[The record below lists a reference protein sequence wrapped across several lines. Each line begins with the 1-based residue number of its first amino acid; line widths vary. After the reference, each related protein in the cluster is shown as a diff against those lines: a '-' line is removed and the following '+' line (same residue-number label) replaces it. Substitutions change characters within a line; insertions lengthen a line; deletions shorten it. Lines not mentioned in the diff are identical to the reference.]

1 MDQILIGVIGIITLV
16 ILILAGLHVGLV
28 LTLVGGL
35 GMMIFL
41 GPKGGLHILASTPF
55 AIASTYD
62 LTPLPLFFLMGAF
75 ATSGGLGAL
84 AYDTMNKWVG
94 RFRGGLAVATTFA
107 CALFGL
113 ASGSS
118 MATASIFT
126 KVALPEMLKRNYSK
140 ELAIGSIAAA
150 GTFAV
155 MIPPSGPL
163 ILYGIFTEV
172 SIGQLFMAG
181 VVPGVLTALVYAF
194 LILFRSWR
202 NPKLA
207 PEISEYYDLRTKIVS
222 LLYTWPILLLG
233 FLVLGGIFFGW
244 FTPNEA
250 GGIGAFGALLI
261 AIAYKG
267 FRGADVP
274 GGLVNCMIITGM
286 IFLII
291 IGAVMFGRFLSV
303 SQIPVQ
309 LSTFASSLP
318 VPRIAILLIL
328 IVIYVIFGMLL
339 DVVAILAI
347 TLPVVFPVILELGYD
362 PVWFGI
368 IVVKVSEIGQV
379 TPPVGMNVYVAV
391 GSAEGQVTLAETF
404 RGITPFILCDL
415 VVLAILLA
423 IPQIALFLPG
433 LMFQQ

>member
-1 MDQILIGVIGIITLV
+1 MDQILIGILGIIALV
-16 ILILAGLHVGLV
+16 VLILSGLHVGLV

-35 GMMIFL
+35 GMMIFMGL
-41 GPKGGLHILASTPF
+41 KGGLHLLASTPF
-55 AIASTYD
+55 AVASTYD
-62 LTPLPLFFLMGAF
+62 LSPLPLFFLMGGF
-75 ATSGGLGAL
+75 ATSGGLGVM
-84 AYDTMNKWVG
+84 AYDTMSKWVG
-94 RFRGGLAVATTFA
+94 KLRGGLAVATTFA

-113 ASGSS
+113 ACGSS
-118 MATASIFT
+118 MATASVFT

-140 ELAIGSIAAA
+140 ELAIGCIASA

-181 VVPGVLTALVYAF
+181 VIPGALTALVYTA
-194 LILFRSWR
+194 LIIVRCWR
-202 NPKLA
+202 NPSLA
-207 PEISEYYDLRTKIVS
+207 PKVSQYYSLRTKMAS

-250 GGIGAFGALLI
+250 GGIGACGALII
-261 AIAYKG
+261 AIMHKG
-267 FRGADVP
+267 VRGAKIT
-274 GGLVNCMIITGM
+274 GGLINCMIITGM

-291 IGAVMFGRFLSV
+291 IGAVLFGRFLSV
-303 SQIPVQ
+303 TQIPVQ
-309 LSTFASSLP
+309 LSVFASSLP
-318 VPRIAILLIL
+318 VPRMAILMVLL
-328 IVIYVIFGMLL
+328 MIYVVLGMLL

-347 TLPVVFPVILELGYD
+347 TLPVVFPVIIELGYD

-368 IVVKVSEIGQV
+368 IVTKVSEIGQV

-391 GSAEGQVTLAETF
+391 GSAEGQVTFAETF
-404 RGITPFILCDL
+404 RGIAPFILCDL
-415 VVLAILLA
+415 FVLALLLA
-423 IPQIALFLPG
+423 IPEISLLLPG
-433 LMFQQ
+433 LMYQ